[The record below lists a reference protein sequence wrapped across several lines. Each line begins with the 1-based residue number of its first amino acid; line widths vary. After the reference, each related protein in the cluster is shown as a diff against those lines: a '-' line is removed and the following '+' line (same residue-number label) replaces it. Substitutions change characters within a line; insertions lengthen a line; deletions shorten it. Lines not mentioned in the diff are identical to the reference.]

1 MLDHVRNR
9 AAGTLVPVKHRRH
22 SNIWVYVP
30 RYQPCL
36 YMCAFQCI
44 GHMVE
49 GSGWRLCI
57 PGSIPVGAIFPLS
70 VCLELEPA
78 GCPEHWSSGH
88 LVLEE
93 RAESS
98 PPLPATGSLTC
109 APALASVSVSS
120 LQGAAF
126 NWGRCLPSTVVVL
139 PPGPGRTVAGD
150 RDLFCFDGRGGVD
163 AEQSTMRKSEWRSF
177 IRRAEPN
184 LSAYALPMP
193 RIFFRRYARWPGG
206 QWPMMRRVAV
216 AGATRALRCRD
227 WHEIRVDARTDR

>member
-1 MLDHVRNR
+1 MRVRRPTTPPRDTHPASNLSTTWPLGAEPRRRTRGIATCGASVSARPEGGGSTRVRRPTTPPRDTMAGAPRREALRVTTGPLAPSRGDQGVNLVRVVGRVTRQSRNR
-9 AAGTLVPVKHRRH
+9 AAGTLVPVKHRRY

-120 LQGAAF
+120 LQGAALK
-126 NWGRCLPSTVVVL
+126 WSRCLP
-139 PPGPGRTVAGD
+139 
-150 RDLFCFDGRGGVD
+150 
-163 AEQSTMRKSEWRSF
+163 
-177 IRRAEPN
+177 
-184 LSAYALPMP
+184 
-193 RIFFRRYARWPGG
+193 
-206 QWPMMRRVAV
+206 
-216 AGATRALRCRD
+216 
-227 WHEIRVDARTDR
+227 